1 VSYDAILADI
11 AELCAHPDDIDI
23 GEISAW
29 NTLQP

>member
-1 VSYDAILADI
+1 MSYKAILADI
-11 AELCAHPDDIDI
+11 AELCAHSDDFNV